1 MTRTEIHALAE
12 RIAAE
17 FRPEKVILFGSHAY
31 GTPSEDSDVDML
43 VIMDVTRVRE
53 KNLNEKEVRYFWKN
67 KYVRFFQG
75 SRTSQDTEDWVNQY
89 DELLRAIDPKAPPAA
104 VLFAFM
110 FDSPDVPADV
120 TKESE
125 AILTKVMGEN
135 RTWAWA
141 EVDLPMIRPG
151 MSEQSIMGAIGIDF
165 DNPREISILR
175 LNQVHDRWKPDQ
187 RANASVDS
195 DIEML
200 A

>member
-1 MTRTEIHALAE
+1 MEEQVRTI
-12 RIAAE
+12 
-17 FRPEKVILFGSHAY
+17 
-31 GTPSEDSDVDML
+31 
-43 VIMDVTRVRE
+43 
-53 KNLNEKEVRYFWKN
+53 
-67 KYVRFFQG
+67 FQG

-175 LNQVHDRWKPDQ
+175 LNQVHDRWNQTKGQTHPLIPILRCWRRTHD
-187 RANASVDS
+187 AAK
-195 DIEML
+195 E
-200 A
+200 